1 MEVRGT
7 NMKKTTITMVMLL
20 FTSILLIACSDKGD
34 SPKDNKQDI
43 DDERIDLGDNNTNEL
58 EDPELDEK
66 GDDSSSDSSAGL
78 FEITEDDQIDLK
90 MGDTAIVQTSIG
102 TYELTVDDAEI
113 VGAEL
118 DGVSTELEQ
127 LIILDLTFKNVD
139 DRTLNAED
147 LMSSLGITDILE
159 GSNNHNSAEAYES
172 IDDFEGELE
181 PGEER
186 KTQFIADVYTAEEY
200 YFRQNPGVVAAG
212 TSNDVMWTITA
223 EEAEK

>member
-1 MEVRGT
+1 
-7 NMKKTTITMVMLL
+7 MKKTTITMVMLL

-127 LIILDLTFKNVD
+127 LIVLDLTFKNVD

-147 LMSSLGITDILE
+147 IMSSLGITDILE
-159 GSNNHNSAEAYES
+159 VSNNHNSAEAYES

-186 KTQFIADVYTAEEY
+186 KTQFIADVYIGEEY